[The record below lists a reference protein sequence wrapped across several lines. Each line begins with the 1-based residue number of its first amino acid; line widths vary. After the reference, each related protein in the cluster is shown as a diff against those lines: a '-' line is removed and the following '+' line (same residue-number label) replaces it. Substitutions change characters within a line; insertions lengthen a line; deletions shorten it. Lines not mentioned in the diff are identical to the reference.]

1 MHRALVVP
9 CLWFAVVVAVPVAV
23 VVRAADAP
31 AAKAPA
37 ARKIPRHDGPE
48 IRWARSW
55 RDARD
60 EAAERG
66 LPILLH
72 SHGST

>member
-1 MHRALVVP
+1 MRRTL
-9 CLWFAVVVAVPVAV
+9 AVLLLLAVAVPAAR
-23 VVRAADAP
+23 VRAADAP
-31 AAKAPA
+31 APKAPA
-37 ARKIPRHDGPE
+37 ARKVPPSDGPE

-66 LPILLH
+66 LPVLLH
-72 SHGST
+72 AHGST

>member
-1 MHRALVVP
+1 MRGAVVP
-9 CLWFAVVVAVPVAV
+9 TLWLLLAVAPAG
-23 VVRAADAP
+23 AADAP
-31 AAKAPA
+31 APKAPA
-37 ARKIPRHDGPE
+37 GKPTAARKLAPYDGPE

-66 LPILLH
+66 LPIFLH

>member
-1 MHRALVVP
+1 VRRSPVVP
-9 CLWFAVVVAVPVAV
+9 LLLLCVALPLGG
-23 VVRAADAP
+23 ADAP
-31 AAKAPA
+31 APKAAPP
-37 ARKIPRHDGPE
+37 RKIAPYDGPE

-66 LPILLH
+66 LPIFLH

>member
-1 MHRALVVP
+1 VRRTLVVP
-9 CLWFAVVVAVPVAV
+9 WLLLAVAVPVAV
-23 VVRAADAP
+23 PVRAADAP
-31 AAKAPA
+31 AAKLPA
-37 ARKIPRHDGPE
+37 ARKIPPYDGPE

-66 LPILLH
+66 LPIFLH